1 MKSKTLMF
9 MVFCLS
15 LAVYSCSSDDDN
27 SEKETTDETND
38 SEVLPTDFS
47 PNSQEI
53 APANAVFI
61 KFTANAVEITN
72 PFENKGI
79 STSNTAGHAVIES
92 TITDQ
97 EINYVVSGITTNGSL
112 KIYGTYKFN
121 LLLNGTS
128 ITNPQGA
135 AINIQC
141 GKKITV
147 QAVDK
152 TNNQLM
158 DGTVYT
164 LTEGEDMK
172 GTLFSEGQLIFMGTG
187 TLSIIGKYKHA
198 IATDDYCRIQDGDI
212 TIIGAVGDAIHAN
225 DYIQIDGGK
234 LTTKTAGDGLDC
246 EEGYITIV
254 GGTQVI
260 KTTGKKGHGLKSETD
275 ININTTG
282 TLDVSVEGIA
292 SKGMSAGA
300 NINIYEGSITIKT
313 AGSAVYETEEADF
326 ASPAGIKCDGELIIE
341 GGVLNITSSGAGG
354 KGISADGNLVINNGI
369 ITVVTSGDNFVYNN
383 DNTAAKAIK
392 SDANVTING
401 GTISIKTSKTEAEGL
416 ESKDILTI
424 TGGTIEIEA
433 HDDCINA
440 SNHINISGGKIYCNS
455 TTNDGMDSNGTIAI
469 SGGLV
474 IALGAAV
481 PEAGIDADNNRFAIT
496 GGTIIGLGGS
506 TSTPTASASTQRSVV
521 YTTNTANIQ
530 TIAIQSSDSKSIL
543 TLKLPRTYQQSTCLL
558 YSDAQMLPST
568 TYTIRIGGTIT
579 GDSQFHGIY
588 TGATWSGGS
597 TATTFTTSSMV
608 TTIGGTGGGRP

>member
-440 SNHINISGGKIYCNS
+440 TNHINISGGKIYCNS
-455 TTNDGMDSNGTIAI
+455 TTMCLD
-469 SGGLV
+469 
-474 IALGAAV
+474 
-481 PEAGIDADNNRFAIT
+481 
-496 GGTIIGLGGS
+496 
-506 TSTPTASASTQRSVV
+506 
-521 YTTNTANIQ
+521 
-530 TIAIQSSDSKSIL
+530 DSKNDRQ
-543 TLKLPRTYQQSTCLL
+543 TEPPAGKL
-558 YSDAQMLPST
+558 A
-568 TYTIRIGGTIT
+568 
-579 GDSQFHGIY
+579 
-588 TGATWSGGS
+588 
-597 TATTFTTSSMV
+597 
-608 TTIGGTGGGRP
+608 